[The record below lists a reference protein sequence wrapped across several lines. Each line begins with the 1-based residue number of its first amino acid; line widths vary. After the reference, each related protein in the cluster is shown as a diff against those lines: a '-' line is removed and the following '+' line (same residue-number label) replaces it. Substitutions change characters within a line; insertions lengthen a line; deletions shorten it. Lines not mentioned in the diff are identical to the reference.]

1 MRFFLKFSNILE
13 GCSTIF
19 LLVLIKIG
27 FSNISFYCS
36 NMYTQCSNIPSR
48 SSNIHSVSSNI
59 RMQCSNKTINP
70 IHPSLNLH
78 PPSPLLPDL
87 LINTQTVL
95 MTGPFLL
102 ISITNILIKSHSR
115 CIRHAILLIKTKKQ
129 PNPISGIRLFLHL
142 F

>member
-1 MRFFLKFSNILE
+1 MFFVRFLLRVRFFLKFSNILE

-48 SSNIHSVSSNI
+48 SSNIHSVTSNI
-59 RMQCSNKTINP
+59 RRQCSNKTINP

-78 PPSPLLPDL
+78 PPSPLLPIL
-87 LINTQTVL
+87 PINTNCSNNRS
-95 MTGPFLL
+95 
-102 ISITNILIKSHSR
+102 ISSNINYKFSNKITLPLHPTRHSSNKNQ
-115 CIRHAILLIKTKKQ
+115 KTA
-129 PNPISGIRLFLHL
+129 
-142 F
+142 